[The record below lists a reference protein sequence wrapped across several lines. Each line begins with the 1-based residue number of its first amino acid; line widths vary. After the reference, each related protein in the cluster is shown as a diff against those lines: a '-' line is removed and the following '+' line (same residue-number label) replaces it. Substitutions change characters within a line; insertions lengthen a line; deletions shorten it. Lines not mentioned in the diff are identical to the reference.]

1 MIMYLYR
8 WYLSGILSVVL
19 AFLFIGCS
27 QTNNVPTLE
36 ILVEDTTPLPGS
48 SQTVTA
54 VVTDLDTADIVSVS
68 WDISEGN
75 PYAATGLSI
84 NYIAPAFETV
94 DTIRVEANDH
104 NGGIVTETIIMFV
117 TNGSP
122 QIESY
127 TVSQGAVLLGNEVTL
142 TVTAS
147 DPESLPLT
155 YHFEE
160 VSPIFSDGNG
170 IFANREPEDSIA
182 IWEAPFDPGL
192 AREYELCVTVSDSLG
207 KSTSDTLSVIV
218 YSEHGTMWVVDSG
231 LRSVRKYDEDGN
243 YILSADEQFEYP
255 VAIINNHPDWFGCWV
270 ADNGL
275 EKIVEIDEDGSTI
288 QTYDNLSN
296 IIDIDYHENTGTIC
310 ALSRANKTLTLI
322 IGTEVKTIYGFQSPN
337 SIAVNQISDEVLV
350 SDYGHQQIIAI
361 DLLPDDGVY
370 PDTVSTEHYL
380 DQLDGVLNGPVAIA
394 ITNYTNQTDG
404 VMILVADY
412 LMDRIERVKYTFGYN
427 YESAVTGITKP
438 IALATTATYTW
449 YIEDDG
455 AVGNFNT
462 FDPSSSNPI
471 ILDELNNTKP
481 RVITGDY
488 LTDAVWIGDNTENKI
503 IKVSCQQGE
512 CPVLESSITV
522 LNFVEDIVVN
532 R

>member
-1 MIMYLYR
+1 MIIYSYR
-8 WYLSGILSVVL
+8 WVLSGIILVML
-19 AFLFIGCS
+19 AFLFTGCS
-27 QTNNVPTLE
+27 KTNNVPTLE
-36 ILVEDTTPLPGS
+36 ISIEDSTPLPGS
-48 SQTVTA
+48 SQTLTA
-54 VVTDLDTADIVSVS
+54 TVTDQDTADIISVT

-84 NYIAPAFETV
+84 EYTAPGFETV
-94 DTIRVEANDH
+94 DTIRVEANDQ

-127 TVSQGAVLLGNEVTL
+127 TVNQAAVLLGNEVTL

-155 YHFEE
+155 YHF
-160 VSPIFSDGNG
+160 SSSGNVG
-170 IFANREPEDSIA
+170 IFVNHEPEDSIA
-182 IWEAPFDPGL
+182 IWEAPFNPDL
-192 AREYELCVTVSDSLG
+192 AEEYDLYVTVSDSLG

-231 LRSVRKYDEDGN
+231 LKSVRKYDEDGN
-243 YILSADEQFEYP
+243 YILSAEESFDYP
-255 VAIINNHPDWFGCWV
+255 VAIANNHPDWFGCWV

-275 EKIVEIDEDGSTI
+275 GKIVEIDEDGSTI

-296 IIDIDYHENTGTIC
+296 ITDIDYHENTGTIC

-337 SIAVNQISDEVLV
+337 SIVVNQISDEVLV

-361 DLLPDDGVY
+361 DLLPEDGVY
-370 PDTVSTEHYL
+370 PDTVSSEHYL
-380 DQLDGVLNGPVAIA
+380 DQLNGVLNGPVAIA

-412 LMDRIERVKYTFGYN
+412 LMDRIERIKYTFGYN
-427 YESAVTGITKP
+427 YESPITGITKP
-438 IALATTATYTW
+438 VALATTANYTW

-455 AVGNFNT
+455 AVGYFDT
-462 FDPSSSNPI
+462 FDASSPNI
-471 ILDELNNTKP
+471 IALDELINTKP

-488 LTDAVWIGDNTENKI
+488 LKDAVWIGDNTTNKI
-503 IKVSCQQGE
+503 IKARYLNGNIVNE
-512 CPVLESSITV
+512 ANITV
-522 LNFVEDIVVN
+522 INFVEDIVVN

>member
-1 MIMYLYR
+1 MIIYSYR
-8 WYLSGILSVVL
+8 WVLSGIILVML
-19 AFLFIGCS
+19 AFLFTGCS
-27 QTNNVPTLE
+27 KTNNVPTLE
-36 ILVEDTTPLPGS
+36 ISIEDSTPLPGS
-48 SQTVTA
+48 SQTLTA
-54 VVTDLDTADIVSVS
+54 VVTDQDTADIISVT

-84 NYIAPAFETV
+84 EYTAPGFETV
-94 DTIRVEANDH
+94 DTIRVEANDQ

-127 TVSQGAVLLGNEVTL
+127 TVNQAAVLLGNEVTL

-155 YHFEE
+155 YHF
-160 VSPIFSDGNG
+160 SSSGNVG
-170 IFANREPEDSIA
+170 IFVNHEPEDSIA
-182 IWEAPFDPGL
+182 IWEAPFNPDL
-192 AREYELCVTVSDSLG
+192 AEEYDLYVTVSDSLG

-231 LRSVRKYDEDGN
+231 LKSVRKYDEDGN
-243 YILSADEQFEYP
+243 YILSAEESFDYP
-255 VAIINNHPDWFGCWV
+255 VAIANNHPDWFGCWV

-275 EKIVEIDEDGSTI
+275 GKIVEIDEDGSTI
-288 QTYDNLSN
+288 QAYDNLSN
-296 IIDIDYHENTGTIC
+296 ITDIDYHENTGTIC

-337 SIAVNQISDEVLV
+337 SIVVNQISDEVLV

-361 DLLPDDGVY
+361 DLLPEDGVY
-370 PDTVSTEHYL
+370 PDTVSSEHYL
-380 DQLDGVLNGPVAIA
+380 DQLNGVLNGPVAIA

-412 LMDRIERVKYTFGYN
+412 LMDRIERIKYTFGYN
-427 YESAVTGITKP
+427 YESPITGITKP
-438 IALATTATYTW
+438 VALATTANYTW

-455 AVGNFNT
+455 AVGY
-462 FDPSSSNPI
+462 FDTYDASSPDFI
-471 ILDELNNTKP
+471 TLDALINTKP

-488 LTDAVWIGDNTENKI
+488 LKDAVWIGDNTTNKI
-503 IKVSCQQGE
+503 IKARYLNGNIVNE
-512 CPVLESSITV
+512 ANITV
-522 LNFVEDIVVN
+522 ITFVEDIVVN

>member
-1 MIMYLYR
+1 MIIYLYR
-8 WYLSGILSVVL
+8 WILSGISLVML
-19 AFLFIGCS
+19 AFLFTGCS
-27 QTNNVPTLE
+27 KTNNVPTLVVS
-36 ILVEDTTPLPGS
+36 IEDSTPLPGS
-48 SQTVTA
+48 SQTLTA
-54 VVTDLDTADIVSVS
+54 TVSDQDTADIVSVT
-68 WDISEGN
+68 WDISLGN
-75 PYAATGLSI
+75 PYAATGLTI
-84 NYIAPAFETV
+84 EYTAPGFETV
-94 DTIRVEANDH
+94 DTIRVEANDQ
-104 NGGIVTETIIMFV
+104 NGGIVTETITMFV

-127 TVSQGAVLLGNEVTL
+127 TVNQTAVLLGNEVTL

-155 YHFEE
+155 YHF
-160 VSPIFSDGNG
+160 SSSGNVG
-170 IFANREPEDSIA
+170 EFVNHEPEDSIA
-182 IWEAPFDPGL
+182 IWEAPFNPDL
-192 AREYELCVTVSDSLG
+192 AEEYDLYVTVSDSLG

-231 LRSVRKYDEDGN
+231 LKSVRKYNEDGN
-243 YILSADEQFEYP
+243 YILSAEESFDYP
-255 VAIINNHPDWFGCWV
+255 VSIANNHPDWFGCWV

-296 IIDIDYHENTGTIC
+296 ITDIDYHENTGTIC

-361 DLLPDDGVY
+361 DLLPEDGVY
-370 PDTVSTEHYL
+370 PDTVSSEHYL
-380 DQLDGVLNGPVAIA
+380 DQLNGVLNGPVAIA

-427 YESAVTGITKP
+427 YESPITGITKP
-438 IALATTATYTW
+438 VALATTANYTW

-455 AVGNFNT
+455 AVGY
-462 FDPSSSNPI
+462 FDTYNASSPNI
-471 ILDELNNTKP
+471 IALDELINTKP

-488 LTDAVWIGDNTENKI
+488 LKDAVWIGDNTKNKI
-503 IKVSCQQGE
+503 IKARYLNGE
-512 CPVLESSITV
+512 IINEASITV
-522 LNFVEDIVVN
+522 INFVEDIVVN

>member
-1 MIMYLYR
+1 MIIYSYR
-8 WYLSGILSVVL
+8 WVLSGIILVML
-19 AFLFIGCS
+19 AFLFTGCS
-27 QTNNVPTLE
+27 KTNNVPTLE
-36 ILVEDTTPLPGS
+36 ISIEDSTPLPGS
-48 SQTVTA
+48 SQTLTA
-54 VVTDLDTADIVSVS
+54 VVTDQDTADIISVT

-84 NYIAPAFETV
+84 EYTAPGFETV
-94 DTIRVEANDH
+94 DTIRVEANDQ

-127 TVSQGAVLLGNEVTL
+127 TVNQAAVLLGNEVTL

-155 YHFEE
+155 YHF
-160 VSPIFSDGNG
+160 SSSGNVG
-170 IFANREPEDSIA
+170 IFVNHEPEDSIA
-182 IWEAPFDPGL
+182 IWEAPFNPDL
-192 AREYELCVTVSDSLG
+192 AEEYDLYVTVSDSLG

-231 LRSVRKYDEDGN
+231 LKSVRKYDEDGN
-243 YILSADEQFEYP
+243 YILSAEESFDYP
-255 VAIINNHPDWFGCWV
+255 VAIANNHPDWFGCWV

-275 EKIVEIDEDGSTI
+275 GKIVEIDEDGSTI

-296 IIDIDYHENTGTIC
+296 ITDIDYHENTGTIC

-337 SIAVNQISDEVLV
+337 SIVVNQISDEVLV

-361 DLLPDDGVY
+361 DLLPEDGVY
-370 PDTVSTEHYL
+370 PDTVSSEHYL
-380 DQLDGVLNGPVAIA
+380 DQLNGVLNGPVAIA

-412 LMDRIERVKYTFGYN
+412 LMDRIERIKYTFGYN
-427 YESAVTGITKP
+427 YESPITGITKP
-438 IALATTATYTW
+438 VALATTANYTW

-455 AVGNFNT
+455 AVGYFDT
-462 FDPSSSNPI
+462 FDASSPNI
-471 ILDELNNTKP
+471 IALDELINTKP

-488 LTDAVWIGDNTENKI
+488 LKDAVWIGDNTTNTI
-503 IKVSCQQGE
+503 IKARYLNGDIVNE
-512 CPVLESSITV
+512 ASITV
-522 LNFVEDIVVN
+522 INFVEDIVVN

>member
-1 MIMYLYR
+1 
-8 WYLSGILSVVL
+8 
-19 AFLFIGCS
+19 
-27 QTNNVPTLE
+27 
-36 ILVEDTTPLPGS
+36 
-48 SQTVTA
+48 
-54 VVTDLDTADIVSVS
+54 
-68 WDISEGN
+68 
-75 PYAATGLSI
+75 
-84 NYIAPAFETV
+84 
-94 DTIRVEANDH
+94 
-104 NGGIVTETIIMFV
+104 MFV

-127 TVSQGAVLLGNEVTL
+127 TVNQAAVLLGNEVTL

-155 YHFEE
+155 YHF
-160 VSPIFSDGNG
+160 SSSGNVG
-170 IFANREPEDSIA
+170 IFVNHEPEDSIA
-182 IWEAPFDPGL
+182 IWEAPFNPDL
-192 AREYELCVTVSDSLG
+192 AEEYDLYVTVSDSLG

-231 LRSVRKYDEDGN
+231 LKSVRKYDEDGN
-243 YILSADEQFEYP
+243 YILSAEESFDYP
-255 VAIINNHPDWFGCWV
+255 VAIANNHPDWFGCWV

-275 EKIVEIDEDGSTI
+275 GKIVEIDEDGSTI

-296 IIDIDYHENTGTIC
+296 ITDIDYHENTGTIC

-337 SIAVNQISDEVLV
+337 SIVVNQISDEVLV

-361 DLLPDDGVY
+361 DLLPEDGVY
-370 PDTVSTEHYL
+370 PDTVSSEHYL
-380 DQLDGVLNGPVAIA
+380 DQLNGVLNGPVAIA

-412 LMDRIERVKYTFGYN
+412 LMDRIERIKYTFGYN
-427 YESAVTGITKP
+427 YESPITGITKP
-438 IALATTATYTW
+438 VALATTANYTW

-455 AVGNFNT
+455 AVGYFDT
-462 FDPSSSNPI
+462 FDASSPNI
-471 ILDELNNTKP
+471 IALDELINTKP

-488 LTDAVWIGDNTENKI
+488 LKDAVWIGDNTTNTI
-503 IKVSCQQGE
+503 IKARYLNGDIVNE
-512 CPVLESSITV
+512 ASITV
-522 LNFVEDIVVN
+522 INFVEDIVVN